1 MTRPVLLVV
10 EDNDEDFDAFVR
22 ALRDAQRHHP
32 IRRFTSGDEAL
43 AHLDRASSAGARDGA
58 LPALILLDLNL
69 PGTDGR
75 EVLAR
80 IKRDPRLRR
89 IPVIVNTHSAHPSD
103 IQACYDNGANSYM
116 VKSMEFERFQRDIR
130 LMAAYWLEAA
140 IVPATMDGRRN

>member
-1 MTRPVLLVV
+1 MTHATLFVI

-22 ALRDAQRHHP
+22 ALRDAQRQHP

-43 AHLDRASSAGARDGA
+43 EHLLRTPSTGARDA
-58 LPALILLDLNL
+58 TLPALILLDLNL

-75 EVLAR
+75 EVLAQ
-80 IKRDPRLRR
+80 IKRDPRLKR
-89 IPVIVNTHSAHPSD
+89 IPVIINTHSAHPSD
-103 IQACYDNGANSYM
+103 IQACYDSGANSYM

-140 IVPATMDGRRN
+140 IVPATMDRRPS

>member
-1 MTRPVLLVV
+1 MREHTLVV
-10 EDNDEDFDAFVR
+10 IEDNDEDFDAFVR
-22 ALRDAQRHHP
+22 ALRDARRRHR

-43 AHLDRASSAGARDGA
+43 AHLGRTSPGGAGDAA

-89 IPVIVNTHSAHPSD
+89 IPVIVNTHSSHPSD
-103 IQACYDNGANSYM
+103 VEACYDNGANSYM
-116 VKSMEFERFQRDIR
+116 VKSMEFERYQRDIR
-130 LMAAYWLEAA
+130 LMAEYWLEAA
-140 IVPATMDGRRN
+140 IVPANMEGPH